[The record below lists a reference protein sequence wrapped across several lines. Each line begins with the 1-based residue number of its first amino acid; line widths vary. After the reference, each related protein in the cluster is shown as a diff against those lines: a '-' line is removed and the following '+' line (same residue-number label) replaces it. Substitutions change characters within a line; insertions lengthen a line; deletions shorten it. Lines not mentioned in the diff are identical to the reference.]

1 MKTGIEQ
8 TLAFEKG
15 SLIEF
20 LGGWLINH
28 ILKMDTQIEKT
39 EQ

>member
-1 MKTGIEQ
+1 MTFYQE
-8 TLAFEKG
+8 
-15 SLIEF
+15 LIEF

-28 ILKMDTQIEKT
+28 ILKMDTQIAKT